1 MAGARATSRGLGARR
16 RARGAGARPAT
27 RRREGGGG
35 GGRGGR
41 SVCACSSLGLFGLVS
56 LEFLGLFWS
65 FRCGVLRAPNSKV
78 HDVQPG
84 PPCSV
89 SCTKFCD
96 GFVRTGSTIA
106 KRSNFLEESL
116 SCTTQ
121 WREIPVAGARAICLS
136 TRECLVITGKVLGQF
151 YPSGSYIIFESVW
164 QSFGSS
170 KNNSSFDSSDVAV
183 SLLKLELF

>member
-1 MAGARATSRGLGARR
+1 MEDLGA
-16 RARGAGARPAT
+16 ALPAQAP
-27 RRREGGGG
+27 RH
-35 GGRGGR
+35 GGRGLRIKWRGPGLRPAASGAGGGHAEPARGR
-41 SVCACSSLGLFGLVS
+41 RRDVEMEAEGGRERGRGEEEGVWLVS

-151 YPSGSYIIFESVW
+151 
-164 QSFGSS
+164 
-170 KNNSSFDSSDVAV
+170 
-183 SLLKLELF
+183 